1 MNNSLT
7 GFWPVFAVLC
17 WTVWSASAYE
27 LAHRWS
33 FNGNNDE
40 VNLVDSVGGVT
51 AEKVG
56 DNNAW
61 SDGKLVM
68 TGNGGRTAGLNLGK
82 NLLSADGAT
91 IEIWATHDTVRN
103 WARIFDYACE
113 PTYDGSYAG
122 NYIMWA
128 WSNGTNTD
136 RMFVEVRQGGT
147 KYNPGSVYLRNIMGE
162 PYHFSVTVTKNG
174 TGMTIRYMRRNAVTG
189 AIEWQWS
196 KDFAAGLD
204 TFADAEF
211 LLGGSP
217 YNDSAP
223 TATYEEVR
231 IWNGV
236 LNDEQLTA
244 NVIAGPDSLLGCRL
258 ASDAA
263 GFDIASGK
271 TFTQCAAMFRTAGT
285 VKLEAGAGIVFD
297 TANFIGTEMKFISGG
312 FILPAEVG
320 SVLDMVTLTDAVN
333 YTATLDGNTITV
345 ASAQPAYAKW
355 TAASA
360 PATAADLVNAA
371 NWTCYAKDGTTVISG
386 GVPGAATTVII
397 DGDTDFAIPDGA
409 VPAWKQTR
417 LGGFTA
423 TQYGR
428 ITPAPNTA
436 YAAYREAE
444 LGQYTPKGE
453 QGIDALN
460 ASSGTWVTD
469 NLKTSQLRF
478 DGWFYVTAAEAGQWT
493 IQSRFDDF
501 STLAIDGVWQFI
513 NNRWDPTMGAGAY
526 VSEGWH
532 HFTMIAGDT
541 GGGYGSSVIDIGGVK
556 VPFSISINGSSTLT
570 AFHNFIFATGT
581 AGTVTLT
588 KDCDWTALGTLV
600 LTSGT
605 TLDLNGHSLTIQDIA
620 VDYIGSKIVNSAAK
634 KSILY
639 FTRAPIESM
648 VYASGVIEGIDVNIV
663 LAQDGAQVATWTG
676 AANDGN
682 PANAANWE
690 DLAGEAVV
698 PTAAYTAR
706 IAGDN
711 VNLQAP
717 AGTDIACKSFEI
729 GNCTFSAD
737 CDWRGLSK
745 TPLILGVADF
755 NGFNLKLNHLNADT
769 GCSFVNSAGAEDVS
783 ELQFDTVSDSIAGE
797 VSFIDN
803 IGLLTLGDNV
813 KIVITKVGDGTISTG
828 YMNIG
833 DAHYTEFSQ
842 NGGAVVLTSDRSV
855 VGGRNNKGHGVYRMD
870 GGNLTANYEFS
881 VGGRGT
887 GEFIQTAG
895 NVTFANWLNIGR
907 NGGTGTLVI
916 TGGTILNA
924 PAPGPVFLGAEGG
937 SGTLDAS
944 GTADVTLYRLSGGGF
959 SEAGNKGYLNI
970 SGDAVVR
977 TTGWGTFGAVKNGY
991 GEINQSGGLFSVGA
1005 EFTVGEGG
1013 TAIYN
1018 LSGGTNT
1025 IVGNLYVGRSKDT
1038 GRGTYVQ
1045 GEGTLVTVNDLRIGE
1060 SAGSIGTYTQNGGT
1074 IKPKYWERFGL
1085 GGTGTY
1091 IQNGGLND
1099 ATMSGASS
1107 QVHIGESGVAT
1118 YTLNDGTFN
1127 VSGIVN
1133 VGESGTGTLH
1143 IAGGKMSAQS
1153 GITLGTAAAG
1163 NGTLFLG
1170 NDALLTTTSI
1180 KKGPGTATVSFDGGT
1195 LAALADSNEFLSGF
1209 GSVWF
1214 DQGGLTI
1221 DSAGH
1226 NVAIAGTAVSAFP
1239 GSSLTKTGEGT
1250 LTADSVP
1257 AVGAINVT
1265 GGTLAFTA
1273 EGNNTATPATLA
1285 HRWSFNGDLKDA
1297 IGGSEGT
1304 SYGSV
1309 SYSADNKTVVLAG
1322 GTKNTSYIDLGAN
1335 MLPSDSVTLEFW
1347 MTLRQRKVWSK
1358 LFCLGKDTSDGI
1370 AFTFNRTNDTGVYS
1384 LDVNGEG
1391 GGTFG
1396 MDAMRFET
1404 APYYIAITF
1413 TPDGNGG
1420 TYARTYCRNLSSDK
1434 MVYMV
1439 NHTFVNW
1446 SVLTRITQ
1454 NVFWLGHSFWSD
1466 YDAYIDIDEVRV
1478 WNGTLSEDLL
1488 IRSAANGPDAS
1499 ADQIASIEDATYSQ
1513 LYVASGARVDLGGK
1527 KLTQSVV
1534 TGSGTVL
1541 NGSLVVTDSLSP
1553 AGNGAVGTIA
1563 LTSDTVVTGTINL
1576 DVGDLIEVAGGSLDL
1591 SGATLKV
1598 SDPDNI
1604 NGAYVFAT
1612 SQSGA
1617 ITGKPQCQELKDM
1630 GYDVLIT
1637 ADGKRASI
1645 TRVGTIIII
1654 R

>member
-1 MNNSLT
+1 MCGVS
-7 GFWPVFAVLC
+7 
-17 WTVWSASAYE
+17 WTVNAAE

-33 FNGNNDE
+33 FNGTTDE
-40 VNLVDSVGGVT
+40 ENLLDPVGNVT

-56 DNNAW
+56 NNNSW

-68 TGNGGRTAGLNLGK
+68 AGNGGRTAGLNLGK

-147 KYNPGSVYLRNIMGE
+147 KYNPDSVYLRNIMGE

-236 LNDEQLTA
+236 LSDEQLTA

-297 TANFIGTEMKFISGG
+297 TENFIGTEMKFISGG

-532 HFTMIAGDT
+532 RFTLIAGDT
-541 GGGYGSSVIDIGGVK
+541 SGGYGSSVIDIGGVK
-556 VPFSISINGSSTLT
+556 VPFSISINGSATLT
-570 AFHNFIFATGT
+570 AFHNFTFATAT
-581 AGTVTLT
+581 AVTVTLT
-588 KDCDWTALGTLV
+588 KDCDWTALGTVV

-620 VDYIGSKIVNSAAK
+620 VDYVGAKIVNSAAK

-639 FTRAPIESM
+639 FTGTPSDSLA
-648 VYASGVIEGIDVNIV
+648 YASGTIEGIDVSIV
-663 LAQDGAQVATWTG
+663 LAKDGDQVATWTG

-698 PTAAYTAR
+698 PTAAYTVR
-706 IAGDN
+706 IAGDK

-729 GNCTFSAD
+729 GNCTLSAD
-737 CDWRGLSK
+737 CDWRGLSQ
-745 TPLILGVADF
+745 TPVILGTADL
-755 NGFNLKLNHLNADT
+755 NGFNLQLNHLTALEGCAIANGAAETTSRVVFDAVAGDYTDGFKEELFIDDIANLTQGANVLISLQKKTADNAITAKNLRIGETKAAEFIQTDGMVT
-769 GCSFVNSAGAEDVS
+769 LGSARSVIGGENSNAGHGIYRMSGGTMTAAS
-783 ELQFDTVSDSIAGE
+783 EL
-797 VSFIDN
+797 
-803 IGLLTLGDNV
+803 
-813 KIVITKVGDGTISTG
+813 
-828 YMNIG
+828 
-833 DAHYTEFSQ
+833 
-842 NGGAVVLTSDRSV
+842 
-855 VGGRNNKGHGVYRMD
+855 
-870 GGNLTANYEFS
+870 S

-887 GEFIQTAG
+887 GEFIQTG
-895 NVTFANWLNIGR
+895 GDVTFTSWLNVGR
-907 NGGTGTLVI
+907 NGGKGTYTISGGTLKVTDDGKDVRLGCEGGTGTINV
-916 TGGTILNA
+916 
-924 PAPGPVFLGAEGG
+924 
-937 SGTLDAS
+937 SGDAYVEF
-944 GTADVTLYRLSGGGF
+944 GRIAIAGHADNQ
-959 SEAGNKGYLNI
+959 ANKGYLNI
-970 SGDAVVR
+970 TGGTIKTR
-977 TTGWGTFGAVKNGY
+977 GWGTVAQRNQCY
-991 GEINQSGGLFSVGA
+991 GEVHQSGGLFAVGA
-1005 EFTVGEGG
+1005 EFTVGE
-1013 TAIYN
+1013 TATGHYE
-1018 LSGGTNT
+1018 LTGGTNT
-1025 IVGNLYVGRSKDT
+1025 VKGNLYVGRSSNAAV
-1038 GRGTYVQ
+1038 GTYTMS
-1045 GEGTLVTVNDLRIGE
+1045 GDNTLVTANDLRLGE
-1060 SAGSIGTYTQNGGT
+1060 VAGANGTFTQNGGT
-1074 IKPKYWERFGL
+1074 VTPTYWEYVGVKGIGKYVQT
-1085 GGTGTY
+1085 GGSN
-1091 IQNGGLND
+1091 IV
-1099 ATMSGASS
+1099 TMNGASS
-1107 QVHIGESGVAT
+1107 QLHIGREASGNGT
-1118 YTLNDGTFN
+1118 YTLSDGLLE
-1127 VSGIVN
+1127 VSGAFT
-1133 VGESGTGTLH
+1133 VGYQGTGVLEVT
-1143 IAGGKMSAQS
+1143 GGRIVTPSISGGTGSSVVMFGGGAQLKSRGDGNLLS
-1153 GITLGTAAAG
+1153 GIKSL
-1163 NGTLFLG
+1163 
-1170 NDALLTTTSI
+1170 
-1180 KKGPGTATVSFDGGT
+1180 
-1195 LAALADSNEFLSGF
+1195 
-1209 GSVWF
+1209 WF
-1214 DQGGLTI
+1214 KPGGLTI
-1221 DSAGH
+1221 DTAGY
-1226 NVAIAGTAVSAFP
+1226 NAAMVDNIIDGVAEETELVKDGA
-1239 GSSLTKTGEGT
+1239 GT
-1250 LTADSVP
+1250 LTIDTLPSVGKVTVKGGAITLAADSD
-1257 AVGAINVT
+1257 NTVT
-1265 GGTLAFTA
+1265 TA
-1273 EGNNTATPATLA
+1273 LA
-1285 HRWSFNGDLKDA
+1285 HRWSFNGSPTDSVTGKDA
-1297 IGGSEGT
+1297 T
-1304 SYGSV
+1304 FVGSV
-1309 SYSADNKTVVLAG
+1309 TYTDDNKSASLAG
-1322 GTKNTSYIDLGAN
+1322 GKKDTSYISLGAN
-1335 MLPSDSVTLEFW
+1335 ALPSDAATIEFW
-1347 MTLRQRKVWSK
+1347 TSHRQGQNNAKT
-1358 LFCLGKDTSDGI
+1358 FCLGSGTGNNMEFTYQRNSNGSGFTINGGAAYQNAGKI
-1370 AFTFNRTNDTGVYS
+1370 A
-1384 LDVNGEG
+1384 VNE
-1391 GGTFG
+1391 
-1396 MDAMRFET
+1396 
-1404 APYYIAITF
+1404 PYYFAVTIA
-1413 TPDGNGG
+1413 PDGNGG
-1420 TYARTYCRNLSSDK
+1420 ANVKVYAINLNAPETIAGT
-1434 MVYMV
+1434 VETTV
-1439 NHTFVNW
+1439 ANW
-1446 SVLTRITQ
+1446 NVLAKLNQ
-1454 NVFWLGHSFWSD
+1454 QYFWLGHSFWND
-1466 YDAYIDIDEVRV
+1466 YDAYADYDEVRV
-1478 WNGTLSEDLL
+1478 WRGAFTPETVLLSASKGADATAEE
-1488 IRSAANGPDAS
+1488 IAAIAAANAAAVPSDHVI
-1499 ADQIASIEDATYSQ
+1499 DIAADATF
-1513 LYVASGARVDLGGK
+1513 DLGGK
-1527 KLTQSVV
+1527 ALVQPVV

-1541 NGSLVVTDSLSP
+1541 NGSLTVTDTLSP
-1553 AGNGAVGTIA
+1553 AGNGTVGTIS

-1576 DVGDLIEVAGGSLDL
+1576 DVGDVIEVADGSLDI
-1591 SGATLKV
+1591 SGATIKV

-1612 SQSGA
+1612 AQSGA
-1617 ITGKPQCQELKDM
+1617 ITGKPQCQDLNEM
-1630 GYDVLIT
+1630 GYDIIIT
-1637 ADGKRASI
+1637 GGGKRASI
-1645 TRVGTIIII
+1645 TRVGTIILI